1 MSRFE
6 AAAPVI
12 LAHEGGYVDDAS
24 DPGGATK
31 YGISLRFLRE
41 QGLDLDHDGDIDAAD
56 VRGLTKTAALA
67 IYRERFWDAY
77 GLDRIVDSQVATKVC
92 DMMVNLGPK
101 RGIRLLQRALREC
114 GEQVEV
120 DGVLGPKSIVAV
132 NRCEARELL
141 LELVYQHAG
150 YYNTLVA
157 IKPRFEKY
165 INGWRKRAGWPFGAD
180 EYLGDV
186 A

>member
-1 MSRFE
+1 MSTFE
-6 AAAPVI
+6 AAIPVI
-12 LAHEGGYVDDAS
+12 LAHEGGWSDDPA

-41 QGLDLDHDGDIDAAD
+41 QGLDLDHDGDIDATD
-56 VRGLTKTAALA
+56 VRGLTPQQAAAL
-67 IYRERFWDAY
+67 YRERFWDRY
-77 GLDRIVDSQVATKVC
+77 GYGQIADSQVATKVM
-92 DMMVNLGPK
+92 DVAVNLGPK
-101 RGIRLLQRALREC
+101 RAHRLLQRALREC
-114 GEQVEV
+114 GETVEV
-120 DGVLGPKSIVAV
+120 DGVLGSKTIAAT

-141 LELVYQHAG
+141 LELVYQHTG

-157 IKPRFEKY
+157 LKPRFEKY
-165 INGWRKRAGWPFGAD
+165 ANGWRRRAGWPFGSG